1 MCKMNSIENQ
11 LRNIIMNN
19 VPKNIDLSLPLKD
32 DVQLQ
37 AVLKE
42 LIQVVNDTNKR
53 VQNLQITMSRINMNI
68 EQKRIEDSYR
78 AMVMGKKEF

>member
-1 MCKMNSIENQ
+1 MNSIENQ

-37 AVLKE
+37 TVLKE

-53 VQNLQITMSRINMNI
+53 VQNLQIAMSRMNMNI

>member
-1 MCKMNSIENQ
+1 MNSIENQ

-19 VPKNIDLSLPLKD
+19 VPKNIDLTLPLKD

-37 AVLKE
+37 VVLKE

-53 VQNLQITMSRINMNI
+53 VQNLQIAMSRMNMNI